1 MKKVDI
7 TPEEI
12 DLIKKAQAGS
22 KLAFSRLFKRYKPF
36 VDSLLYTY
44 IKDKDEARDITNV
57 VFLKVHE
64 KLSSFT
70 NYHSFGGWLRILT
83 KNVAIDYLRTTKD
96 LSSLQETLSSA
107 LDEGTLNMENS
118 YINKMTYDTLV
129 EMIDKLSPPYRD
141 SCYLFYVENLTIEQ
155 IAASL
160 NIPIGTIKSNLSRG
174 RKILRNK
181 LKLKKTC

>member
-12 DLIKKAQAGS
+12 NLIKKAQAGS
-22 KLAFSRLFKRYKPF
+22 KLAFSQLFKRYKPF
-36 VDSLLYTY
+36 VDSLLCSY

-70 NYHSFGGWLRILT
+70 NYHSFGGWLRILA
-83 KNVAIDYLRTTKD
+83 KNVAIDYLRTAKN
-96 LSSLQETLSSA
+96 SSPLQETISSA

-118 YINKMTYDTLV
+118 YVNKMTYDALV
-129 EMIDKLSPPYRD
+129 KMINSLSPPYRD

-155 IAASL
+155 IATAL
-160 NIPIGTIKSNLSRG
+160 NIPIGTIKSNLNRG
-174 RKILRNK
+174 RKLLRNR
-181 LKLKKTC
+181 LKLKESC

>member
-12 DLIKKAQAGS
+12 SLIKEAQAGS

-36 VDSLLYTY
+36 VDQLLYTY
-44 IKDKDEARDITNV
+44 IKDKDEARDITNI

-70 NYHSFGGWLRILT
+70 NYQSFGGWLRVLA
-83 KNVAIDYLRTTKD
+83 KNVAIDYLRTVKD
-96 LSSLQETLSSA
+96 LSPLQETLSYA
-107 LDEGTLNMENS
+107 LDEGTLSMETS
-118 YINKMTYDTLV
+118 YINKMTYNTLV
-129 EMIDKLSPPYRD
+129 QMINKLSPPYRD

-155 IAASL
+155 IATAL

-174 RKILRNK
+174 RKILQRK
-181 LKLKKTC
+181 LKFERLC